1 MFKTVYKSSQ
11 YREGGSWTLYYL
23 NKAERE
29 MRNNNLDTAA
39 RYLNQLVGK
48 PRAIVTVSL
57 ENPILASGIGNIAL
71 AASFIH
77 PKSPF

>member
-1 MFKTVYKSSQ
+1 
-11 YREGGSWTLYYL
+11 
-23 NKAERE
+23 

-57 ENPILASGIGNIAL
+57 ENPILGSGIGNIV

-77 PKSPF
+77 PKADALFRKLSSILS

>member
-1 MFKTVYKSSQ
+1 
-11 YREGGSWTLYYL
+11 
-23 NKAERE
+23 

-57 ENPILASGIGNIAL
+57 GNPILGSGIGNIV

-77 PKSPF
+77 PKRPF